1 MNQISLD
8 TVCASLAYA
17 MGIEP
22 PKCAATPAAPF
33 TEYIDN
39 TLAGKKVDRVL
50 MYNPD
55 AIGQWVAEKY
65 THFLREVTANT
76 DLALPLR
83 SVIPP
88 VTPVCFGTMYTGAQ
102 PEVHGIQAY
111 EKPVIRIDT
120 LFDALIRAGKRP
132 IIIADPVCSM
142 SHIYQERDMDYIA
155 VSGVANVNAAAAKV
169 ILEDQYDFVV
179 VYNGNFDYRMH
190 RSGCETP
197 ETLAE
202 LRYNTLTFAMLS
214 QMVKTHWQHHN
225 TLVGFA
231 MDHGCH
237 DVEPFVAPK
246 DGQMRYATHKENI
259 PQDMNI
265 VHHYKTYKA
274 ID

>member
-22 PKCAATPAAPF
+22 PKCAATPAAPL
-33 TEYIDN
+33 TEYIDK

-65 THFLREVTANT
+65 PHFLTEVDKNT

-102 PEVHGIQAY
+102 PAVHGIQAY

-120 LFDALIRAGKRP
+120 LFDALIRAGKKP

-155 VSGVANVNAAAAKV
+155 VSGVANINAAAAKV
-169 ILEDQYDFVV
+169 ILEDQHDFVV

-202 LRYNTLTFAMLS
+202 LRYNALTFAMFS
-214 QMVKTHWQHHN
+214 QMVRENWQHHN

-246 DGQMRYATHKENI
+246 DGQMRYATHGSDI

-265 VHHYKTYKA
+265 VHHYKIFKA